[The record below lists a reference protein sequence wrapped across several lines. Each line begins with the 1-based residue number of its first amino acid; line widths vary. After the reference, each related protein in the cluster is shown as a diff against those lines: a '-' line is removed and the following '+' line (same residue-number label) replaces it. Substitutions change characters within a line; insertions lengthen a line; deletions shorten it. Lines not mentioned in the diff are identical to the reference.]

1 MLSVIA
7 ALSVLADFYMQRR
20 FLRARNHDVQKA
32 KAMFMA
38 HVQWRK
44 EFGADALDDFVF
56 HERDAIISLY
66 PQGYHKTDKMVI
78 LMLYNTSCLP
88 AIYLRLPWSRRSA
101 SHLLLVHASCIQTA
115 PRMFCTRQLDCL
127 PMDCDC
133 NAGSTNIHSAFGSG
147 QYQKDI

>member
-88 AIYLRLPWSRRSA
+88 AHLP
-101 SHLLLVHASCIQTA
+101 
-115 PRMFCTRQLDCL
+115 
-127 PMDCDC
+127 
-133 NAGSTNIHSAFGSG
+133 
-147 QYQKDI
+147 